1 MRNKRLALA
10 AALLLAVTSADVSA
24 LAVSGADFSS
34 EEVVTE
40 EADFDETEDAD
51 LKNQEGAQPL
61 EDSFSD
67 ESGMEESDMEETGI
81 VEDDEEAAEWQTEEY
96 ASTDE
101 AMTFSDEE
109 NAGITYTL
117 SDDGKLVISG
127 TGSIAD
133 DAFAGNTKITSVVI
147 SEGVTGIG
155 SGAFYGC
162 TNLTSV
168 TIPEG
173 VTIIDGM
180 TFGKCTSLTNVTI
193 PGTVTSIAV
202 QAFWNCSSLT
212 SITIPASVTE
222 IGSGVF
228 QGCTGLASVKLSEG
242 LTRIGDQAFGRCN
255 ALEFIEIPASVD
267 SIGNGAFKNCAKLR
281 GIRCYAKTGKWQS
294 KYICDS
300 NTTVYYGYDPDHI
313 HAYSSCIVKMSG
325 CTYSGTEEEICGF
338 CGAYYTKEIA
348 PLGHDWN
355 KGQTTKAA
363 SCEKDGER
371 TYTCRRC
378 GDTMTEAIAAT
389 GHKWGMSWH
398 KDVTCIE
405 EGIDEYTCRN
415 CGEEKRT
422 VIEATGHKF
431 SSWVVTQEATV
442 DEEEVQTRTCSAC
455 GEQETKYTGDR
466 LQPTMKLSE
475 SSIVLKKG
483 QKTNCVKVTGL
494 AKGDFISNWSTDNW
508 NIADVSVSSDGTCT
522 VTAGKTTGKTRI
534 HIYLHS
540 GYEKTF
546 TVKVQKTAV
555 KTTKITGVPTTLKL
569 KKNQKYSLKPVL
581 KPVTSKEKITYKSSS
596 SKVAK
601 VDSKGRI
608 TAKKKGTAVI
618 TVKAGKKTVKC
629 KVTVK

>member
-40 EADFDETEDAD
+40 AAAFDETEDVD
-51 LKNQEGAQPL
+51 LENQEGVQPL
-61 EDSFSD
+61 EDSFFD
-67 ESGMEESDMEETGI
+67 ESGMEESG
-81 VEDDEEAAEWQTEEY
+81 VEAAAEWQN
-96 ASTDE
+96 
-101 AMTFSDEE
+101 EE
-109 NAGITYTL
+109 NATVDTTQVLSDGEDAGITYTL

-180 TFGKCTSLTNVTI
+180 TFGKCTSLTSVTI

-228 QGCTGLASVKLSEG
+228 QGCTSLASVKLSEG
-242 LTRIGDQAFGRCN
+242 LLRIGDQAFGRCN
-255 ALEFIEIPASVD
+255 ALESIEIPASVD

-281 GIRCYAKTGKWQS
+281 SIRCYASSSEWQAR
-294 KYICDS
+294 YICDS
-300 NTTVYYGYDPDHI
+300 NTTVYYSYNPNHTHSYKLHVTLPSD
-313 HAYSSCIVKMSG
+313 CIFIG
-325 CTYSGTEEEICGF
+325 RGEEICEL
-338 CGAYYTKEIA
+338 CGDYYDKTIPA
-348 PLGHDWN
+348 LGHDWDE
-355 KGQTTKAA
+355 GDVIYEA
-363 SCEKDGER
+363 SCESNGEIR
-371 TYTCRRC
+371 YTCKRC
-378 GDTMTEAIAAT
+378 DERKKETIPAT
-389 GHKWGMSWH
+389 GHKWYLDYRNEPKCLERGVEAYRCKNCS
-398 KDVTCIE
+398 DV
-405 EGIDEYTCRN
+405 EYTYL
-415 CGEEKRT
+415 
-422 VIEATGHKF
+422 EATGHKF
-431 SSWVVTQEATV
+431 SEWKIIKEATV
-442 DEEEVQTRTCSAC
+442 EDRAVQERTCSGC
-455 GEQETKYTGDR
+455 GETEQEDVGQP
-466 LQPTMKLSE
+466 LAPTMKLSQ
-475 SSIVLKKG
+475 SSIVLKTG
-483 QKTNCVKVTGL
+483 QKTNCLKITGL
-494 AKGDFISNWSTDNW
+494 AKGDAILDCTSNNTDIAEISWDGN
-508 NIADVSVSSDGTCT
+508 GTCT
-522 VTAGKTTGKTRI
+522 ITAGRKTGKTSI
-534 HIYLHS
+534 VIMLHS
-540 GYEKTF
+540 GYKKTV